1 MKGLKKL
8 SIIMSLALVVT
19 AMLSTVSFAAE
30 TADTT
35 ASGAKRGGNSWDWV
49 YGDYDPWGSKSA
61 DTSTV
66 KFYIQMKGEQMDLN
80 GNITGRDKS
89 FFTDSVAQTTI
100 SKSLSSSFSK
110 TWDDTSTEGD
120 IKDYVKELPNQK
132 NVLKQVV
139 DTYEA
144 KDAYIYSNDGKI
156 IPWSKLTTDYYRVHW
171 YVLKLEECWHID
183 GVIIDRSTDKE
194 INIVVPDE
202 KTERSAC
209 VEYDVKS
216 GTFTPGFMEVMANRP
231 HSYWEGDNDNLVI
244 DGFDDVWYT
253 VLNEKTFKA
262 NNDVIPSKLIEAASA
277 ISKLADARLS
287 ELSETLQKQY
297 GRIDSQAYK
306 QEYVERTGS
315 GKTLYV
321 TPFITEMLSSK
332 YGVDTDE
339 FVWLAMGDT
348 KGNINKVY
356 VMDRK
361 AAGIENLFDGE

>member
-1 MKGLKKL
+1 MKGFKKV
-8 SIIMSLALVVT
+8 SIIVCLALVIT
-19 AMLSTVSFAAE
+19 AMLSTVAMAAE
-30 TADTT
+30 LDSTAP
-35 ASGAKRGGNSWDWV
+35 AAKGSGNSWDFI
-49 YGDYDPWGSKSA
+49 YGDYDPWGDSKP

-66 KFYIQMKGEQMDLN
+66 KFYIQMTGEQMDLN
-80 GNITGRDKS
+80 GDISGRDTL
-89 FFTDSVAQTTI
+89 FFTDSVAQTTVAKTI
-100 SKSLSSSFSK
+100 DSDFKK
-110 TWDDTSTEGD
+110 TWDDNSSDGD
-120 IKDYVKELPNQK
+120 IKDYVKELPKQK

-144 KDAYIYSNDGKI
+144 KDAYIRSTDGKI
-156 IPWSKLTTDYYRVHW
+156 IPWSKMTTDYYRIHW

-202 KTERSAC
+202 KTERASC
-209 VEYDVKS
+209 VEYDVKA
-216 GTFTPGFMEVMANRP
+216 GTFTPGVMEVMANRP
-231 HSYWEGDNDNLVI
+231 HSYWSGDNDTLII
-244 DGFDDVWYT
+244 DGFNDVWYT
-253 VLNEKTFKA
+253 VLNESTFKA
-262 NNDVIPSKLIEAASA
+262 NKHVIPSKLIDAATA
-277 ISKLADARLS
+277 INKLAAARLS
-287 ELSETLQKQY
+287 ELNESLQKQY

-332 YGVDTDE
+332 YGVNTDE
-339 FVWLAMGDT
+339 YVWLAMGDA

-361 AAGIENLFDGE
+361 LADIDNLFDGE